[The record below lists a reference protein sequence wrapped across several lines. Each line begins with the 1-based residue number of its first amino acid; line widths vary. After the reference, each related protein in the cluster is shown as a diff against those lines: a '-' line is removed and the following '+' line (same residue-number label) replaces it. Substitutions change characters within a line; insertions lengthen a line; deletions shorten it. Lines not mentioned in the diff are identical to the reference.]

1 MRDLTKFF
9 HPKNIAI
16 IGASEKEG
24 SVGRT
29 VVKNLEFFSG
39 EKYYINPGHNKIFN
53 KKSYKSITEINNV
66 DLAIIVTPA
75 RVVLSVIKEIA
86 KTNCK
91 NVLMI
96 TAGFDEVGNNN
107 LSLEIKK
114 ILEKNKIN
122 LIGPNCLGIL
132 NLENNLDAT
141 FNSREKLDLP
151 TFGNVSIISQSG
163 ALGVA
168 LLDLASYENL
178 NINKFIS
185 YGNALDID
193 ESDLLEYLGNDKNTD
208 VILCYIEGI
217 KNGLKFLQ
225 SLKKIATKKKVII
238 LKGGISQSGTT
249 AVKSHTAAIAGSSEV
264 FCSAID
270 QFGAYSVDSIK
281 DLFNLAK
288 VFSKHQKAEI
298 KNIQIITNGGGFGV
312 LTIDQLDLNNIT
324 LSSLEKE
331 TISKIKKIVPDYA
344 VIKNP
349 IDLTGDADNKRFIDT
364 IKYCLKDKS
373 VSAIALLILFQ
384 LPAIDESIIEDLK
397 KLNSKKPIF
406 VLTIGGKKTKDII
419 YKIEKNGFI
428 CFSDPKDLAKTLS
441 LIKK

>member
-1 MRDLTKFF
+1 MKDLNKFF
-9 HPKNIAI
+9 NPKSIAI

-29 VVKNLEFFSG
+29 VVKNLEYFSG
-39 EKYYINPGHNKIFN
+39 NKFYVNPGHDKIFN
-53 KKSYKSITEINNV
+53 KKAYKSIIEIKDV
-66 DLAIIVTPA
+66 DLAIVVTPA
-75 RVVLSVIKEIA
+75 KAVLSVIHEIS

-91 NVLMI
+91 NILMI
-96 TAGFDEVGNNN
+96 TAGFDEIGNSN

-114 ILEKNKIN
+114 ILDKNRIN

-141 FNSREKLDLP
+141 FNSREKIDLP
-151 TFGNVSIISQSG
+151 KPGNVSIISQSG

-168 LLDLASYENL
+168 LLDLSSYENL

-185 YGNALDID
+185 YGNALDVD
-193 ESDLLEYLGNDKNTD
+193 ESDLLEFLGQDKKTD

-217 KNGLKFLQ
+217 KDGNKFLRV
-225 SLKKIATKKKVII
+225 LKNITKTKKVII
-238 LKGGISQSGTT
+238 LKGGVSQKGTT

-264 FCSAID
+264 FFSAID

-288 VFSKHQKAEI
+288 VFSKYKNQEI

-312 LTIDQLDLNNIT
+312 LTTDQLDLNNIS
-324 LSSLEKE
+324 LSSLGVE
-331 TISKIKKIVPDYA
+331 TIKKIKKIVPEYA
-344 VIKNP
+344 VIRNP
-349 IDLTGDADNKRFIDT
+349 IDLTGDADNKRFINT
-364 IKYCLKDKS
+364 IKFCLEDKS

-384 LPAIDESIIEDLK
+384 LPAIDESIITDLK

-406 VLTIGGKKTKDII
+406 VLAIGGKKTKDII
-419 YKIEKNGFI
+419 YKIEQNGFV
-428 CFSDPKDLAKTLS
+428 CFSDPKELARTLS
-441 LIKK
+441 IIP